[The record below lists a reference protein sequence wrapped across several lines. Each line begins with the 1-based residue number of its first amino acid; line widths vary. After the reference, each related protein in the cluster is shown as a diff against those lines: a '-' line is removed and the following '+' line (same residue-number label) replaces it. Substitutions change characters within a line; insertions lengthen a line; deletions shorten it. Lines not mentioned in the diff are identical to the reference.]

1 MPQEICENN
10 VSNLLG
16 KDENDQ
22 VFNLLG
28 VRCQSLATT
37 VVQLYITEP
46 PHHSHW
52 VKKETGILCF
62 VKDNYR
68 KNYFFRMYCLK
79 RGAMIWE
86 QEIYNDMEYINSY
99 DFFHTF
105 EGEGYMVAFNFANT
119 SEAKDLKN
127 IVDRK
132 LLTKKK
138 REEKRN
144 LRNNINVQKEYA
156 SPKLPTTNDIM
167 MYRKSSDP
175 AERKAKR
182 RRNITKADI
191 GNPLEFR
198 HLTHIGWDPDKGFDI
213 NCDDPQL
220 NTFFEKAGVS
230 EKQLQD
236 RGTREFIY
244 NFINNHGGRE
254 AVQENVRESRK
265 PAPAPPSP
273 VAGPPVPPRST
284 HNRVAPP
291 PPYSS
296 TQSPRPTTHRV
307 TGQSNPPPP
316 LPPGVAPP
324 TPPGLAPPPPPPPP
338 PPTVLPFSEA
348 IQCPTS
354 APPPAQDMRSALM
367 ESIRGGTS
375 LKPVETDKRASVS
388 DSGRVDLMSE
398 IRKGF
403 QLKPTMEREVKPVS
417 PLNEQSGRGDLACA
431 LARALAERNRVI
443 HSEDD
448 STSDT
453 DSNEEEWDP

>member
-1 MPQEICENN
+1 MYDNKTCSLLNKEEN
-10 VSNLLG
+10 
-16 KDENDQ
+16 EQ
-22 VFNLLG
+22 VFALIG

-37 VVQLYITEP
+37 VIQLYTTEP
-46 PHHSHW
+46 PHHTQW
-52 VKKETGILCF
+52 IKKDTGILCF
-62 VKDNYR
+62 IKDNCR

-79 RGAMIWE
+79 RSTMIWE
-86 QEIYNDMEYINSY
+86 QQVYNDMEYIDSY

-119 SEAKDLKN
+119 TEAKELKV

-132 LLTKKK
+132 ILTKKR

-144 LRNNINVQKEYA
+144 LKSNSHAQTV
-156 SPKLPTTNDIM
+156 SPKMPTYNDIM
-167 MYRKSSDP
+167 MYRKTSDP

-182 RRNITKADI
+182 KRNITKADI
-191 GNPLEFR
+191 GNPSEFR
-198 HLTHIGWDPDKGFDI
+198 HVTHVGWDPDKGFDI
-213 NCDDPQL
+213 NCNDPQL

-236 RGTREFIY
+236 KNTREFIY
-244 NFINNHGGRE
+244 NFINDNGGRE
-254 AVQENVRESRK
+254 AVQQTVREIRK

-273 VAGPPVPPRST
+273 VAGPPVPPRSS

-296 TQSPRPTTHRV
+296 LRTAQATKTV
-307 TGQSNPPPP
+307 LNNAPPPP
-316 LPPGVAPP
+316 PPGVAPP
-324 TPPGLAPPPPPPPP
+324 PPPGAVPPPPPPPP
-338 PPTVLPFSEA
+338 PNMQHVTDNFERQTPA
-348 IQCPTS
+348 
-354 APPPAQDMRSALM
+354 APPQPDMRSALM
-367 ESIRGGTS
+367 ESIRGGAT
-375 LKPVETDKRASVS
+375 LKPVDVEKKATVTDS
-388 DSGRVDLMSE
+388 DRGDLMSE

-403 QLKPTMEREVKPVS
+403 QLKPTLEREVKPAS
-417 PLNEQSGRGDLACA
+417 PLNELAGRGDLACA

-453 DSNEEEWDP
+453 DSNEDEWDP